1 MFPSEIPSLST
12 LDSAIWCAHFSSFW
26 WFLGLKNSLP
36 WSSLFLLNEI
46 SLLVIWNNLEL
57 NTFVDGM
64 YCTYKVGFGTCQLS
78 PRVICFRHQLHTQR
92 QRLDVWS
99 PLSTCPPAC
108 PGGGGRQST
117 NNEWPSLAAEAEVGW
132 HHSRSLPRLCEAVDT
147 REAGGPS
154 LT

>member
-1 MFPSEIPSLST
+1 MFSSGIPSLST
-12 LDSAIWCAHFSSFW
+12 LNSAICVHFLRSWC
-26 WFLGLKNSLP
+26 FLGFKKISLP

-46 SLLVIWNNLEL
+46 SLLIIQKNLEL
-57 NTFVDGM
+57 NIWMDG
-64 YCTYKVGFGTCQLS
+64 CTEHQVSFGTCQLS
-78 PRVICFRHQLHTQR
+78 PRVICFRHQRHTPR

-108 PGGGGRQST
+108 PGGGGREST